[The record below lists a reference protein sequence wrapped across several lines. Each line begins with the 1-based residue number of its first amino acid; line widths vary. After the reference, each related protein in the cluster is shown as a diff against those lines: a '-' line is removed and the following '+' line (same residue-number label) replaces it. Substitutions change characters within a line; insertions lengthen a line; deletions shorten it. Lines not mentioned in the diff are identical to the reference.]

1 MLKKILKNA
10 KIEGEIKMKKKNESL
25 LGYMDLETGRKLV
38 TPMDDVFL
46 NYIYQDEAN
55 WDHLKTIT
63 NIFYQAYIE
72 TYKDTKLK
80 LIEGEISV
88 KTKFPY
94 FRNLS
99 ASKPKEQDFRI
110 ESVDKVDW
118 TQISE

>member
-1 MLKKILKNA
+1 M
-10 KIEGEIKMKKKNESL
+10 EKKNESL
-25 LGYMDLETGRKLV
+25 LGYMELETGRKLV
-38 TPMDDVFL
+38 IPMNDIFL
-46 NYIYQDEAN
+46 SYIYQDEAN
-55 WDHLKTIT
+55 WDQLKTIT

-72 TYKDTKLK
+72 IYRDTKLK

-99 ASKPKEQDFRI
+99 ASKPKEQDIRI
-110 ESVDKVDW
+110 ESADKVDW